1 MKSLIFAASLS
12 LLAPFALAA
21 DLAISP
27 ADTYAKVSQD
37 GDEVLFLDVR
47 DPVEIMFVGFTDEVD
62 VNLPYLIADRTRW
75 NAEKGV
81 FLMAP
86 NPDSSPRLTPS

>member
-12 LLAPFALAA
+12 PLAPFA
-21 DLAISP
+21 LAISP